1 MQPAFNIDF
10 FLGMGEVLVVV
21 SGFKSVNLKLDL
33 ATSIRLSIFAQ
44 DCSSP
49 HKFNALQSLSLDLPF
64 VIYDNLPSKLYH
76 LAGQAAFVCLRYIGQ
91 ENINGTLPGGTLVLA
106 SRLHIDFLKTFSS
119 LFNLH
124 RSAFYSEV
132 LFCKFL
138 VACIS
143 SFPSFL

>member
-1 MQPAFNIDF
+1 MPKTVALLI
-10 FLGMGEVLVVV
+10 
-21 SGFKSVNLKLDL
+21 
-33 ATSIRLSIFAQ
+33 
-44 DCSSP
+44 SSTLYYLCLLLYP
-49 HKFNALQSLSLDLPF
+49 SLFNA
-64 VIYDNLPSKLYH
+64 NLPRKFYH

-106 SRLHIDFLKTFSS
+106 AKLHINFSKTFSS

-138 VACIS
+138 VVCIS
-143 SFPSFL
+143 SFPRFLEFRVLASVKVFISLIVFHFSGIHEQTK